1 MLGSTD
7 ALGAK
12 MRGVWAVL
20 ISSVLLLAGCSQG
33 SSDNQFGG
41 TGETQGAEETPDTNQ
56 TRILGRWEARDKS
69 GAFLEFH
76 DDGRVEGT
84 TGCNGIIT
92 RYSMNSNPVRNAARL
107 EDYATTA
114 RGCPG
119 VDEWLAHGREVE
131 FDDTQMTVKDHSGKE
146 VGKLF
151 RS

>member
-12 MRGVWAVL
+12 MRGIWAVL

-41 TGETQGAEETPDTNQ
+41 SGETQGTEESSDTNQ
-56 TRILGRWEARDKS
+56 TRILGRWEAREKGD
-69 GAFLEFH
+69 AFLEFH
-76 DDGRVEGT
+76 EDGTVKGT
-84 TGCNGIIT
+84 TGCNGIVT
-92 RYSMNSNPVRNAARL
+92 RYTMNSDPDRNAARL
-107 EDYATTA
+107 EDYATTLRA
-114 RGCPG
+114 CPD
-119 VDEWLAHGREVE
+119 VDEWLAEGREVE
-131 FDDTQMTVKDHSGKE
+131 FDDTQMTVKDHNGEE

>member
-20 ISSVLLLAGCSQG
+20 IAGILLLAGCSQG
-33 SSDNQFGG
+33 NSDNQFGG
-41 TGETQGAEETPDTNQ
+41 TEGTESSDTNQ
-56 TRILGRWEARDKS
+56 SRILGRWEAREKG

-76 DDGRVEGT
+76 EDGTVQGS
-84 TGCNGIIT
+84 TGCNGILT
-92 RYSMNSNPVRNAARL
+92 RYSMNSDPERNAARL
-107 EDYATTA
+107 EDYATTL
-114 RGCPG
+114 RGCPD
-119 VDEWLAHGREVE
+119 VDEWLAEGREVE